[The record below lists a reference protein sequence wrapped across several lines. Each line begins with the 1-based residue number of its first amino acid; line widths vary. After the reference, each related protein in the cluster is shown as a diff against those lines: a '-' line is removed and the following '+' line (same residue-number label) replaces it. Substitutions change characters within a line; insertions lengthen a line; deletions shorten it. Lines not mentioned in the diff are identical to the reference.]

1 MSSDATDEVDT
12 IDDDKV
18 EGGKVKR
25 ASVSSALVVG
35 RRHGGGVIMRTK
47 KGKTGASFVDA
58 NDERMATVRAGT
70 HDADGNYAPSIDLLG
85 GKQDRNK
92 DGGGI
97 GIAGGVQNAEIQAK
111 GRARL
116 DTAHVEL
123 KNPSG
128 NWFRLA
134 VSTDGQI
141 VLTPAT
147 LMAKP
152 GRAPPMPRPLLQSR
166 PGIVQGICDL
176 PFVTQGSYP
185 PSLRLD
191 TTLSGSVNSSMI
203 DYFPITRLDFETF
216 GTIQASLNQLQLS
229 TEIAGSILSSPQIVA
244 TTTIDGQI
252 AIKVVSTGSANWWDF
267 TGMRSARDN
276 GRRSGLSYWGA
287 SNSTFRPNLQKYE
300 QQVAYVDAW
309 NGGQPDSAEETMEL
323 ITGGDNTTDNSDIT
337 PGSALDWSGGSS
349 HWRAGW
355 GNLPSGTIAILA
367 CNLTSRDRAT
377 WTNAGDG
384 SFLADQS
391 IWTDIKNGNYDR
403 AYANMGR
410 RIKKNFDTA
419 SLNPRGHLPSRLFI
433 RLNHENNQSNYYRVK
448 ADQKLNYKAAM
459 ERAIT
464 KIREGLGTYGSLVKF
479 VHAPANGS
487 ENVDLGDYLTW
498 CPDNVDAL
506 SVSWHPRNSVTNA
519 ASLTAYNNGTD
530 SAIAYSLAE
539 LLAASI
545 ATGKPMIFPEWSPRF
560 EANVGCPVADL
571 CMDSFDAFLTA
582 NASRIICDCVYHP
595 NTLIK
600 TAYAGPGSGG
610 GAAWSRSVDIY
621 KTKWPGV
628 KAPPP

>member
-1 MSSDATDEVDT
+1 MPSDAADEVDT
-12 IDDDKV
+12 INDDKV

-70 HDADGNYAPSIDLLG
+70 HDADGNYAPSLDLLG
-85 GKQDRNK
+85 GKQDRNE

-97 GIAGGVQNAEIQAK
+97 GIAGGVQSAEIKAK

-134 VSTDGQI
+134 VSSDGQI

-147 LMAKP
+147 VMAKP

-176 PFVTQGSYP
+176 PFITQGSYP

-191 TTLSGSVNSSMI
+191 TTLQGNVDSAMI

-229 TEIAGSILSSPQIVA
+229 TEITGSIFSSPQIVA

-252 AIKVVSTGSANWWDF
+252 AINVVSAGSANWWNF
-267 TGMRSARDN
+267 TGMRSARTN
-276 GRRSGLSYWGA
+276 GRRSGISYWGA
-287 SNSTFRPNLQKYE
+287 SNSTLTTNLQKYE
-300 QQVAYVDAW
+300 QQVAYCDAW
-309 NGGQPDSAEETMEL
+309 NGGQPDSADETMEM
-323 ITGGDNTTDNSDIT
+323 ITGGDNSTDNNTIT
-337 PGSALDWSGGSS
+337 AGSALDWSGGSS

-355 GNLPSGTIAILA
+355 NNLPSGTIAIWA
-367 CNLTSRDRAT
+367 ANFISRDRRT
-377 WTNAGDG
+377 DGGDG
-384 SFLADQS
+384 Q
-391 IWTDIKNGNYDR
+391 IWIDIKNGLFDR
-403 AYANMGR
+403 AFVNMGR
-410 RIKKNFDTA
+410 RIKKNFDTP
-419 SLNPRGHLPSRLFI
+419 SLNPRGHLPSRLMI
-433 RLNHENNQSNYYRVK
+433 RLNHENNQSNYYRVLVAQK
-448 ADQKLNYKAAM
+448 ANYKAAM
-459 ERAIT
+459 EKAIA
-464 KIREGLGTYGSLVKF
+464 KIREGLGDYGTLVKF
-479 VHAPANGS
+479 FHAPANGS
-487 ENVDLGDYLTW
+487 EGIDLGDYLTW

-506 SVSWHPRNSVTNA
+506 SVSWHPRNGVTDA
-519 ASLTAYNNGTD
+519 DSLTAYNNGTD

-539 LLAASI
+539 VLAASVS
-545 ATGKPMIFPEWSPRF
+545 TGKPLIFPEWSPRF
-560 EANVGCPVADL
+560 EATVGCPVADI

-621 KTKWPGV
+621 KTKWSGS